1 MIRRLGALVVL
12 ALAAAGCGPQVD
24 LKQSLTVTD
33 VLGGYYDAGVVE
45 GRNKI
50 VPSITFTL
58 QKNTT
63 ASIHPLQLNV
73 YFRQLPLPGSPPPAA
88 GTTGETDWEDVFV
101 QNVDFKGDKTEPLT
115 IRPKVGYTGD
125 PPQTRADM
133 LKNSHFQDIR
143 VHVYAKH
150 SSSQWIEIGAF
161 DLPRQ
166 LLTPQR

>member
-1 MIRRLGALVVL
+1 MKRSLGLVVVL
-12 ALAAAGCGPQVD
+12 ALAAAGCGPKVD
-24 LKQSLTVTD
+24 LKQSLRLTD
-33 VLGGYYDAGVVE
+33 VQGGFYDAGVVD

-50 VPSITFTL
+50 VPSITFTI

-63 ASIHPLQLNV
+63 ASIHPLQLTV

-101 QNVDFKGDKTEPLT
+101 QNVDFHGDKTEPLT
-115 IRPKVGYTGD
+115 VRPKVGYTGD

-143 VHVYAKH
+143 VHVFAKH
-150 SSSQWIEIGAF
+150 SSSQWIEIGSF

-166 LLTPQR
+166 LLVSER

>member
-1 MIRRLGALVVL
+1 MTRVGFLLVV
-12 ALAAAGCGPQVD
+12 ALTVTGCGPQVD
-24 LKQSLTVTD
+24 LKTSLQVAD
-33 VLGGYYDAGVVE
+33 VLGGYYDAGVVD

-73 YFRQLPLPGSPPPAA
+73 YFRQLPLPGSTPAPS
-88 GTTGETDWEDVFV
+88 TTGETDWEDVFI
-101 QNVDFKGDKTEPLT
+101 QNVDFHGDKTEPLT
-115 IRPKVGYTGD
+115 VRPKVGYTGD

-150 SSSQWIEIGAF
+150 SSSQWIEIGVF
-161 DLPRQ
+161 DLPRH

>member
-1 MIRRLGALVVL
+1 MMRLGIIVL
-12 ALAAAGCGPQVD
+12 AAVTAAGCGPQVD
-24 LKQSLTVTD
+24 LKKALQVTD

-50 VPSITFTL
+50 VPSITFTIH
-58 QKNTT
+58 KNTT

-73 YFRQLPLPGSPPPAA
+73 YFRQLPIPGSPPAA
-88 GTTGETDWEDVFV
+88 GTPAETDWEDVFI
-101 QNVDFKGDKTEPLT
+101 QNVDFHGDTTEPLT
-115 IRPKVGYTGD
+115 VRPKVGYTGD

-143 VHVYAKH
+143 VHIFAKH

>member
-1 MIRRLGALVVL
+1 MNDYLTGSNTNLSNAFHNLLDKLGRA
-12 ALAAAGCGPQVD
+12 
-24 LKQSLTVTD
+24 T
-33 VLGGYYDAGVVE
+33 
-45 GRNKI
+45 I
-50 VPSITFTL
+50 
-58 QKNTT
+58 
-63 ASIHPLQLNV
+63 
-73 YFRQLPLPGSPPPAA
+73 
-88 GTTGETDWEDVFV
+88 
-101 QNVDFKGDKTEPLT
+101 KGDNLQLT